1 MNSFSIRSRYLG
13 AALLAA
19 LTVLVVA
26 CSRPDRSELAAPAFA
41 RRQVDAPYT
50 DIVLPDVERE
60 LLEPGFVW
68 YIDPSL
74 PLDLDAIDEL
84 PDLAEATRE
93 RLGVQIEAELQAM
106 LFGE

>member
-1 MNSFSIRSRYLG
+1 MSRLPVGSRSLC
-13 AALLAA
+13 AALLSA
-19 LTVLVVA
+19 LVLSVVS
-26 CSRPDRSELAAPAFA
+26 CDRSDRSELAAPAFA

-74 PLDLDAIDEL
+74 PLDLDAIEEL

-106 LFGE
+106 LFEE

>member
-1 MNSFSIRSRYLG
+1 MNSCSVGSWPPR
-13 AALLAA
+13 AALLAV
-19 LTVLVVA
+19 LTLAVA
-26 CSRPDRSELAAPAFA
+26 ACDRADRSELAAPAFT
-41 RRQVDAPYT
+41 RRQLDAPYT

-68 YIDPSL
+68 YIDPTL

-106 LFGE
+106 LFDQ